1 MTTPEVLLEQLK
13 AKSNARKQRSLQV
26 IDDIC
31 REQRERGS
39 DDFTI
44 ATIGKLSELRSGPAH
59 QAIRNKSGEDYR
71 ALIAAWAQHVGVP
84 TKKPAT
90 GRVSRSCDDAL
101 LKGISDPV
109 IRAEVGFLLA
119 ENRKLKGQIRLLQQA
134 SQHPIVIDQR
144 TSAGISPPVE
154 VIMGVDLTELECE
167 AFEHAIS
174 PACLDE
180 NGWKIDQ
187 RGAVYDA
194 VSDRRIFKN
203 GFATGVRKVLAQA
216 KRK

>member
-1 MTTPEVLLEQLK
+1 MTTPEVLLEQIK
-13 AKSNARKQRSLQV
+13 AKSNARKQRSLQI

-39 DDFTI
+39 VDFTI
-44 ATIGKLSELRSGPAH
+44 ATIGKLSEQRAGPAC
-59 QAIRNKSGEDYR
+59 QTIRNKSGEDYR
-71 ALIAAWAQHVGVP
+71 ALISAWAQHVGAP
-84 TKKPAT
+84 TKKPAVGGT
-90 GRVSRSCDDAL
+90 SRSNDEAL

-109 IRAEVGFLLA
+109 IRAEIGFMLA

-144 TSAGISPPVE
+144 TGASTPPPIE
-154 VIMGVDLTELECE
+154 VVVGVDLTELERD

-174 PACLDE
+174 PASLDE
-180 NGWKIDQ
+180 NGWSIDQ
-187 RGAVYDA
+187 RGAVHDV
-194 VSDRRIFKN
+194 VSGRRIFKN
-203 GFATGVRKVLAQA
+203 GFATGVRKMLAQA